1 MKGQNKFFGRTEYMT
16 GVIFDGEQNI
26 EGKIIPV
33 LITSYNQNNLFGKI
47 NTPPKEKCYST
58 IILDERPIP
67 ILPNIN
73 TTPSKQVSEDIVYS
87 KAEDEIKTPQN
98 NALMES
104 TIANLLSE
112 ESEIEINNEQ
122 QEISMY
128 AQKIISTI
136 ENAWMK
142 PRNIPEGLVANL
154 RLKIRSSGRIT
165 SAELIKS
172 SGNIRFDNSALQ
184 AVRRVETFSF
194 FNSIPKNLYEREFQI
209 IAISFNPS

>member
-1 MKGQNKFFGRTEYMT
+1 MIANYRYLQASLFSFCIHAAIFIYIYGTFDANTSKTLLISKPLQVELKFELPSS
-16 GVIFDGEQNI
+16 DLKKQ
-26 EGKIIPV
+26 
-33 LITSYNQNNLFGKI
+33 L
-47 NTPPKEKCYST
+47 
-58 IILDERPIP
+58 PISS
-67 ILPNIN
+67 NIN
-73 TTPSKQVSEDIVYS
+73 ITPSKQVSEDIVYS
-87 KAEDEIKTPQN
+87 KVEDEVKAQKNSQII
-98 NALMES
+98 ES

-112 ESEIEINNEQ
+112 ESEIEMNNEQ

-154 RLKIRSSGRIT
+154 RLRIRSSGRIT
-165 SAELIKS
+165 SAELLKS

-184 AVRRVETFSF
+184 AVRRVETFYF
-194 FNSIPKNLYEREFQI
+194 FDSIPKTLYDKEFKV